1 MAQRTLTRRRTA
13 RDTDSYTPTEPDEDN
28 LPEDDEEDERP
39 ARGSRRSRRDSL
51 HTQEDKPS
59 RRSRRTRDEDD
70 DDDEDDEPREPR
82 PKVGGSGWGTY
93 QKTRSKNS
101 GFPDDFKVTDEEV
114 LFKLLDAEPFFVYM
128 QHWIERQ
135 GKKSFTCLESKCP
148 LCDDAGDKPSQQI
161 CFNVIDFTDPDD
173 PQIKVWRVGPMVA
186 DILQNFSKNKKT
198 APLDREDLYW
208 SVRKER
214 KNKKTN
220 YFITPVKE
228 RDLEDD
234 WDVEPLDDDA
244 LGEFRD
250 KAYDEDAI
258 QVSTRAELRKIASEI
273 YDD

>member
-13 RDTDSYTPTEPDEDN
+13 RDTDSYTPEEPEDDN

-39 ARGSRRSRRDSL
+39 ARGSRRSRRESL

-82 PKVGGSGWGTY
+82 PQVGSKGWGGY
-93 QKTRSKNS
+93 EKTRSKNS
-101 GFPDDFKVTDEEV
+101 TFAQDFKLTDEETLV
-114 LFKLLDAEPFFVYM
+114 KVLDAEPFFVYM

-135 GKKSFTCLESKCP
+135 GKKSFTCLEVKCP
-148 LCDDAGDKPSQQI
+148 LCDDLGDGPSQQI

-173 PQIKVWRVGPMVA
+173 PQLKIWRVGPTVA
-186 DILQNFSKNKKT
+186 DIFKNFSKNKKT
-198 APLDREDLYW
+198 APIDREDLYW

-214 KNKKTN
+214 KNKKTSF
-220 YFITPVKE
+220 FITPVKE

-234 WDVEPLDDDA
+234 WDIAPLEADE
-244 LGEFRD
+244 LKEFAD
-250 KAYDEDAI
+250 KAYDESAI
-258 QVSTRAELRKIASEI
+258 QVNTRAELRKIAAEVM
-273 YDD
+273 DD